1 MRNLNVYA
9 KNVYSQ
15 NGEDGILKEILLRLG
30 KLHSANTF
38 VEFGAWDGV
47 YLSNTFAALGLSL
60 HSKAIYIEGDT
71 EKFNDLLDTKSRF
84 TNIIA
89 INKWVDYS
97 SDSKNSFDNILSKE
111 DGTIEKSKIV
121 GDAVG
126 GLAGAAA
133 GGLAGAAIGSAVPI
147 IGTAIG
153 GIIGS
158 ILGGV
163 AGGRVGENAG
173 EKVATKFLVPERVAQ
188 PSAEK
193 LPEPNIPQSIKEE
206 NYTPLIITP
215 PQTFTAP
222 PPVNNSENFN
232 PKEYFDNIV
241 KSDNKLKITD
251 T

>member
-111 DGTIEKSKIV
+111 DFPIDFDVLSIDIDSYDLEVWDSIKLYKPKIV
-121 GDAVG
+121 IIEINSNYPPGVMFTHLDSGHGCSFTAALELGNSKGYSLICHTGNLIFMRTDFIGQSGFDKEIEINSPKLYIGDARQNVFYVI
-126 GLAGAAA
+126 L
-133 GGLAGAAIGSAVPI
+133 SI
-147 IGTAIG
+147 I
-153 GIIGS
+153 
-158 ILGGV
+158 
-163 AGGRVGENAG
+163 
-173 EKVATKFLVPERVAQ
+173 KFRMLRQ
-188 PSAEK
+188 Y
-193 LPEPNIPQSIKEE
+193 IKAR
-206 NYTPLIITP
+206 Y
-215 PQTFTAP
+215 
-222 PPVNNSENFN
+222 
-232 PKEYFDNIV
+232 
-241 KSDNKLKITD
+241 KSLQ
-251 T
+251 